1 MDRSSFEENRKLIAS
16 NLAIAESN
24 NTMSKSTTKA
34 SLDIINAIDK
44 IDIASLV
51 AVNQQILAT
60 LKELVKVLTP
70 APIKGPV
77 ESIKEIDG

>member
-16 NLAIAESN
+16 NFAIAESN

-60 LKELVKVLTP
+60 LKDLVKVLTP
-70 APIKGPV
+70 APVKAPIEPV
-77 ESIKEIDG
+77 KEIDG